1 MNTIYLHCHVYRSLT
16 WSGYTSPSS
25 LYQGDKFTKGSMHL
39 NCTTPQRP
47 LSQPLAT
54 LIDSHYQHLVLGHR
68 CPILLSSV
76 LMFQN
81 IIHVRIT
88 TFYKSGQSASTH
100 LVLHILR
107 SVSESIFIVYVSTF
121 TRKLFATFI
130 GLLLIWIARRF
141 TCWLLRRVRS
151 TKAVRKAAKELGTRQ
166 VRLIR

>member
-1 MNTIYLHCHVYRSLT
+1 
-16 WSGYTSPSS
+16 
-25 LYQGDKFTKGSMHL
+25 MHL

-121 TRKLFATFI
+121 TRKLFATSYQFTLNMNCTPLY
-130 GLLLIWIARRF
+130 LLATSPGEEHKSR
-141 TCWLLRRVRS
+141 
-151 TKAVRKAAKELGTRQ
+151 TKGGEGTGNTSGPTNTLTDYMRD
-166 VRLIR
+166 